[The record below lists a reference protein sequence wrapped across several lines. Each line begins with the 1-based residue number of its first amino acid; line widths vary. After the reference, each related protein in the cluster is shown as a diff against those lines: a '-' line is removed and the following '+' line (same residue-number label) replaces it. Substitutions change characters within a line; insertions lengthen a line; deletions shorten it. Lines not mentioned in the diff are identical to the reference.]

1 MASIVI
7 AGEVIPVNPDADEDI
22 NMAMGRAD
30 IVLNLET
37 VGYTTER
44 AEERAD
50 ALIDEGYAR
59 ARAWATA
66 GRADLIALGIGRG
79 FVDALVDQMRGDF
92 AEAAGIPF
100 ARAWDSLRTSQLLLT
115 HCTTP
120 RHSYRIF
127 TH

>member
-44 AEERAD
+44 AEEKAGV
-50 ALIDEGYAR
+50 LIGEGASV
-59 ARAWATA
+59 
-66 GRADLIALGIGRG
+66 GDRG
-79 FVDALVDQMRGDF
+79 QVGSDRVGD
-92 AEAAGIPF
+92 
-100 ARAWDSLRTSQLLLT
+100 W
-115 HCTTP
+115 
-120 RHSYRIF
+120 
-127 TH
+127 